1 MNFLKKNSTYCSSV
15 LVSFLILLLR
25 ASERVTKPDLWAED
39 GYWFVNHSLSIGWPS
54 IFTQMAGYFQIAE
67 RASVWLLIQAIP
79 LPYLPHAIA
88 LTCLLIFSLIISKIT
103 SKDYEWLIPSQVLRY
118 CLLLTFCF
126 LPGLHEILA
135 NFCNL
140 PWLFFYYLGLIALKD
155 PKESLSK
162 MEIGFSCL
170 ALFSTGTAILLIP
183 VFMYRCYL
191 RKKQPCLSRDLFLLL
206 LICGTVLSTIFLL
219 PREWQLY
226 QRRDYYA
233 YGSAYIRSLAQS
245 GFIQPW
251 LGDQITFFLMKD
263 EIEFY
268 SIGLILLASFG
279 LLVQAFRGKSS
290 QAQTVLFL
298 LFASVS
304 SFPVLTG
311 MTRPNVLFA
320 WTEPPTAWFFKH
332 RYAFPL
338 AFIAVSFLG
347 GFFLSKEE
355 CARKKLSFCLDGRQH
370 FLWNQTVQ
378 SSPLRSREKMGSN
391 CGTAAKLDKAFRSF
405 LCFGSSLPRR
415 MGRFRLYRR

>member
-1 MNFLKKNSTYCSSV
+1 M
-15 LVSFLILLLR
+15 
-25 ASERVTKPDLWAED
+25 
-39 GYWFVNHSLSIGWPS
+39 
-54 IFTQMAGYFQIAE
+54 
-67 RASVWLLIQAIP
+67 
-79 LPYLPHAIA
+79 
-88 LTCLLIFSLIISKIT
+88 
-103 SKDYEWLIPSQVLRY
+103 
-118 CLLLTFCF
+118 
-126 LPGLHEILA
+126 
-135 NFCNL
+135 

-338 AFIAVSFLG
+338 AFIAVFFWV
-347 GFFLSKEE
+347 GFFSQKKNVLVKNLVFVLMGVSIFSGIKRFRVPPYGPV
-355 CARKKLSFCLDGRQH
+355 RKWAQIVGPLQNSIKHSDPSSVL
-370 FLWNQTVQ
+370 VQ
-378 SSPLRSREKMGSN
+378 VYPEGW
-391 CGTAAKLDKAFRSF
+391 GDFVYTAAKIPE
-405 LCFGSSLPRR
+405 SSVRKYETKR
-415 MGRFRLYRR
+415 